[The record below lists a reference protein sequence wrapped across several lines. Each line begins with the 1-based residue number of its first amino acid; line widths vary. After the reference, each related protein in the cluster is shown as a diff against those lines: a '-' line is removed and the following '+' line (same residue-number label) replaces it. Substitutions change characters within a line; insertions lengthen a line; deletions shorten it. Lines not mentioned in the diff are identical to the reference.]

1 MNKISKLKP
10 TPPAVL
16 HRLALY
22 HCLLTDWLLAGKKGA
37 ITSKEIASALGLNEV
52 TVRNDLSFINEAP
65 GKRGVGYSIDGLRQM
80 LGDFLS
86 LPPFAPVAYIGSAK
100 VIDSLFSFF
109 LVEKYGFISSAF
121 FSEDPNDRGAVINGL
136 EVQPIEAVVSQLS
149 NSDIKVAVVVTHPSW
164 VQHSINLLAEAGI
177 KGILVLT
184 PSVVIEAPEGVHVT
198 QIRIP
203 CDLKSLFHR
212 VNMLE
217 KELADGGLE
226 NRRAENGC
234 V

>member
-1 MNKISKLKP
+1 MSKLQKTKA
-10 TPPAVL
+10 TPAAVL

-52 TVRNDLSFINEAP
+52 TVRNDLSFMSETP

-80 LGDFLS
+80 LGEFLA
-86 LPPFAPVAYIGSAK
+86 LPSFAPVAFVGSAK
-100 VIDSLFSFF
+100 VISSLFSFF
-109 LVEKYGFISSAF
+109 LVEKYGFISAAF
-121 FSEDPNDRGAVINGL
+121 FSEDPNDRGAVINGR
-136 EVQPIEAVVSQLS
+136 EVQPVEAVSSELS
-149 NSDIKVAVVVTHPSW
+149 AMGIKVAVVVTHPSW
-164 VQHSINLLAEAGI
+164 VQHSINLLAQAGV

-184 PSVVIEAPEGVHVT
+184 PSVIIEAPEGVYVT

-217 KELADGGLE
+217 QQRLE
-226 NRRAENGC
+226 E
-234 V
+234 